1 MFSDKALAEGLRLAG
16 YDFEAMPKE
25 GQIEMRNL
33 VENMAKQLND
43 PFLVEAGAITMTEE
57 MKKKYASEESRDT
70 AEYVSM
76 VVSSFRKI

>member
-1 MFSDKALAEGLRLAG
+1 MFSDKALSEGLRLVG
-16 YDFEAMPKE
+16 FDFEAMPKE

-43 PFLVEAGAITMTEE
+43 PFLIEAGSITMTDE
-57 MKKKYASEESRDT
+57 MKKKFASEESRDT
-70 AEYVSM
+70 AEYVSI